1 MGVATAPEIP
11 QLSNPSMEPEL
22 AIVVVETGK
31 VKKEIT
37 WEAVVSTQQTSAK
50 KKPAKKKAAKKP
62 TKKAKKPKKKKAK
75 KKKAKKKKKKKK
87 KKKAKKK
94 KKKKKVVKYPGGK
107 RPKGNHKSKAMKAAG
122 KKSAAAM
129 KKKGVGLFATKTL
142 SADLAAVCGKAKMS
156 RVEVTKA
163 LWGYIKKNK
172 LNKGRTITP
181 DAKLRKVLPSNS
193 LSMFKMAGML
203 KKHIK

>member
-1 MGVATAPEIP
+1 
-11 QLSNPSMEPEL
+11 LSMEPEL

-37 WEAVVSTQQTSAK
+37 KATLARTQQTSAK

-87 KKKAKKK
+87 KKAKKKKKK

-107 RPKGNHKSKAMKAAG
+107 RPKGVHKSKAMKASG
-122 KKSAAAM
+122 KKTAAMM
-129 KKKGVGLFATKTL
+129 KKKGIGLFATKTL
-142 SADLAAVCGKAKMS
+142 SADLAAICGKNKMA
-156 RVEVTKA
+156 RPEVVKA
-163 LWGYIKKNK
+163 LWAYIKKNK
-172 LNKGRTITP
+172 LSKGRTITP
-181 DAKLRKVLPSNS
+181 DAKLKKVLPSAS
-193 LSMFKMAGML
+193 FSMFKMPGML
-203 KKHIK
+203 SKHIK